1 VAVSQSESQQPA
13 PPRRSHGCLFSCL
26 ALVVIAILAFGG
38 AFLYGS
44 WNLFQGFKND
54 PKLEQAMVVVR
65 ADHTA
70 QEVLGDHIE
79 VESLESETFT
89 STTGAGTSSTYT
101 AMLKGTK
108 GEGQLHVTFHTPKG
122 KQRTIVAIVLT
133 APDGSRYNL
142 TNKSVSGAP
151 QDSI

>member
-1 VAVSQSESQQPA
+1 VSQYESQPPA

-26 ALVVIAILAFGG
+26 GLILIAALAVGG
-38 AFLYGS
+38 AFVYGS
-44 WNLFQGFKND
+44 WSLYQGFKHD

-70 QEVLGDHIE
+70 HDVLGDNIE

-101 AMLKGTK
+101 AMLKGSK
-108 GEGQLHVTFHTPKG
+108 AEGQLHVTFHTPKG
-122 KQRTIVAIVLT
+122 KQRSIVAIVLT
-133 APDGSRYNL
+133 GPDGERYNL
-142 TNKSVSGAP
+142 TNKTATTPS
-151 QDSI
+151 DSI